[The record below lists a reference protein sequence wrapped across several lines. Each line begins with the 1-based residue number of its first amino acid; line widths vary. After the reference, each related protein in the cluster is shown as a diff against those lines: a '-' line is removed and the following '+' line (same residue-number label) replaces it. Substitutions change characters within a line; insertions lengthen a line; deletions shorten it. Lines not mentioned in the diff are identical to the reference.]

1 MNITRRAF
9 VRLSGLSIAG
19 ICLSSSKIMRDSSQY
34 VEKDIG
40 IYVSSNIKDIDS
52 TFKRINDLGFRSCE
66 LYTSSYGIEMASPLQ
81 EAMKKYGIEVLALFT
96 LGPGKTNWDF
106 YAGQENIGL
115 VSREF
120 RRARIDALIQLSEL
134 AKLCNIKM
142 IETHVGYIPENP
154 NDSNYKETVVAL
166 KEVVTHCAGNDQVFL
181 YHAGQETPTTLLRTI
196 EDVGLENQGIG
207 MDTANLIMYDRGHP
221 VHALN
226 IYGKYIKL
234 VNCKDGLYPT
244 DSRNL
249 GKEVQIGEG
258 QVNFPIFINKL
269 KNIGYNGPVIIER
282 EASRDKQ
289 WENDITQSRQFLQVL
304 FKSKGCNDWN

>member
-81 EAMKKYGIEVLALFT
+81 EAMKKYGIEVIALFT

-166 KEVVTHCAGNDQVFL
+166 KEVVTHCAENDQVFL

-282 EASRDKQ
+282 EASRGKQ

-304 FKSKGCNDWN
+304 F